1 MAEAM
6 EAAYE
11 VGVLTF
17 EGKDRAESTM
27 NTLRQAAGGRPDVD
41 VSVVEHHPNGRFGV
55 HVYNPQPTKGSHMAE
70 GAVLGAALGG
80 LLLGPFG
87 LAAGLLGG
95 VGVGASMQGRK
106 KDDLELSDDF
116 VRELKAA
123 LPPDSSAVLIVGDPD
138 VVHELMGSVHADGV
152 VSVLEL
158 HHPLTEAQAA
168 VLNEALAA
176 GKGSTDA

>member
-1 MAEAM
+1 MTEAM
-6 EAAYE
+6 DAAYE

-17 EGKDRAESTM
+17 EGKGRAESTM
-27 NTLRQAAGGRPDVD
+27 ETLRQAAGGRPDVD

-55 HVYNPQPTKGSHMAE
+55 HVYNPEPTKGAHMAG
-70 GAVLGAALGG
+70 GAVIGAAIGG

-116 VRELKAA
+116 VLELKAA
-123 LPPDSSAVLIVGDPD
+123 LPPDSSAVIIVGDPD
-138 VVHELMGSVHADGV
+138 VVHELIGSVHAEGV

-176 GKGSTDA
+176 ARAPTEG

>member
-1 MAEAM
+1 MAGAM

-17 EGKDRAESTM
+17 EGKDRAEATM
-27 NTLRQAAGGRPDVD
+27 GALRTAAGGRSDVD

-55 HVYNPQPTKGSHMAE
+55 HVYNPEATKGSHMGE
-70 GAVLGAALGG
+70 GAVVGAVLGG

-95 VGVGASMQGRK
+95 VGVGAVMQGRK

-116 VRELKAA
+116 VAELKAA

-138 VVHELMGSVHADGV
+138 VVHELIGGVHATGV
-152 VSVLEL
+152 VSTLEL
-158 HHPLTEAQAA
+158 HHPLTEAQSAA
-168 VLNEALAA
+168 LNEALAA
-176 GKGSTDA
+176 GQASDVS

>member
-27 NTLRQAAGGRPDVD
+27 ESIRRAPGGRPDVD
-41 VSVVEHHPNGRFGV
+41 VSVLEHHPNGRFGV
-55 HVYNPQPTKGSHMAE
+55 HVYNPEPTKGSHMAE
-70 GAVLGAALGG
+70 GAFVGAAIGG

-95 VGVGASMQGRK
+95 VGVGATMQGRK

-123 LPPDSSAVLIVGDPD
+123 LPPDSSAVLIVGEPE
-138 VVHELMGSVHADGV
+138 VVHGLMGIVRAEDV

-158 HHPLTEAQAA
+158 HHPLNEAQAA

-176 GKGSTDA
+176 GSDSTGA

>member
-1 MAEAM
+1 MAGAM

-17 EGKDRAESTM
+17 EGKDRAEATM
-27 NTLRQAAGGRPDVD
+27 DSLRQAAGNRSDVD
-41 VSVVEHHPNGRFGV
+41 VSLVEHHPNGRFGV
-55 HVYNPQPTKGSHMAE
+55 HVYNPEPTKGSHMGE
-70 GAVLGAALGG
+70 GAVVGAVLGG

-95 VGVGASMQGRK
+95 VGVGAVMQGRK

-138 VVHELMGSVHADGV
+138 VVHELVGSVHATGV
-152 VSVLEL
+152 VSTLEL
-158 HHPLTEAQAA
+158 HHPLTEAQSAA
-168 VLNEALAA
+168 LNEALAA
-176 GKGSTDA
+176 GQGPAGA

>member
-6 EAAYE
+6 DAAYE

-27 NTLRQAAGGRPDVD
+27 DALRRAAGGRPDVD

-55 HVYNPQPTKGSHMAE
+55 HVYNPQPTKGSHMTE
-70 GAVLGAALGG
+70 GAVVGAALGG

-95 VGVGASMQGRK
+95 VGVGATMQGRK

-116 VRELKAA
+116 VRELRAA
-123 LPPDSSAVLIVGDPD
+123 LPPDSSAVLIVGDPE
-138 VVHELMGSVHADGV
+138 VVHGLMGGVHADGV

-168 VLNEALAA
+168 VLNEALTAA
-176 GKGSTDA
+176 RGSTEG